1 MISYGKRY
9 YYHAE
14 KEIFSDP
21 EWEEAEKSGERPC
34 YYIQKGTAGIIIRKY
49 KPSIAK
55 LVMQRTGWVLEP
67 LKEGTEM
74 EKGEDDGHD

>member
-1 MISYGKRY
+1 MISYDKRY
-9 YYHAE
+9 Y
-14 KEIFSDP
+14 ISFDDP
-21 EWEEAEKSGERPC
+21 EWEEAENSGERPC

-67 LKEGTEM
+67 LKEGAE
-74 EKGEDDGHD
+74 